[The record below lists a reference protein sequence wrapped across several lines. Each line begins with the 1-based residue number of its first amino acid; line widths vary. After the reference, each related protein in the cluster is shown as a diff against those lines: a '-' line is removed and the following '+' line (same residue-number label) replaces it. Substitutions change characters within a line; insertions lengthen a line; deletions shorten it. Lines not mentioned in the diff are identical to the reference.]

1 MTSSQR
7 AHRTPPER
15 NGPIRNPMSP
25 RPHPGNGS
33 SAPTDPIGAAG
44 AAVYGA
50 LENGVRTAYAVIDE
64 YMRRG
69 QETARTMFVDSY
81 KRGPMNDDKG
91 NFGGGYNPWNPMSMF
106 TEQWMTAMR
115 MWSQAW
121 SSFMPPGWAQAGMN
135 PFAFA
140 QSAASGVSIKVSS
153 NSPIEAALKL
163 YPGLDLAGLVAEP
176 LRADEG
182 ASPAIEAPSITREP
196 GTIGVSLKIGAN
208 QPRGCYRGN
217 IRKETDKS
225 VVGELI
231 VTIS

>member
-1 MTSSQR
+1 MTSSPR
-7 AHRTPPER
+7 ITRTPPER
-15 NGPIRNPMSP
+15 GGPIRNPMST
-25 RPHPGNGS
+25 RPDPGSRN
-33 SAPTDPIGAAG
+33 SAPGDPIGAAG

-69 QETARTMFVDSY
+69 QETARTMFNDPY

-106 TEQWMTAMR
+106 TEQWMMAMR

-121 SSFMPPGWAQAGMN
+121 SGFMPPGWQQPGMN
-135 PFAFA
+135 PFASA
-140 QSAASGVSIKVSS
+140 QTVAPGVSIKVSS
-153 NSPIEAALKL
+153 PSSVEAALKL
-163 YPGLDLAGLVAEP
+163 YPGLDFAGLVAES
-176 LRADEG
+176 LRADEA
-182 ASPAIEAPSITREP
+182 ASPAIEAPSIARES
-196 GTIGVSLKIGAN
+196 GTIHVSLKIGAN
-208 QPRGCYRGN
+208 QPKGSYRGN

-225 VVGELI
+225 VVGEMI

>member
-1 MTSSQR
+1 M
-7 AHRTPPER
+7 
-15 NGPIRNPMSP
+15 
-25 RPHPGNGS
+25 PG
-33 SAPTDPIGAAG
+33 DPIGAAG
-44 AAVYGA
+44 TAVFGA

-69 QETARTMFVDSY
+69 QETAQTMFNDPY
-81 KRGPMNDDKG
+81 KRGPMNDDRG
-91 NFGGGYNPWNPMSMF
+91 NLGGGYNPWNPMSMF
-106 TEQWMTAMR
+106 TEQWMMAMR

-121 SSFMPPGWAQAGMN
+121 SSFMPPGWQQSGMN

-140 QSAASGVSIKVSS
+140 QAAAPGVSIKVSS
-153 NSPIEAALKL
+153 SSPVETALKL

-176 LRADEG
+176 LRADEA
-182 ASPAIEAPSITREP
+182 ASPAIEAPSIARDP
-196 GTIGVSLKIGAN
+196 GSIAVSLNIDAK
-208 QPRGCYRGN
+208 QPKGRYRGN